1 MVVPSPS
8 RSIRARTGA
17 RRRALGG
24 VRRVTITHP
33 NAPAFRSSAKSDVF
47 PTPANRNWNLVERI
61 LRMPLI
67 GKLLGAN
74 LLVALAALTVS
85 AVFGHPGLFA
95 LVCVA
100 LAISFVVNALLVRLA
115 LVPLDE
121 LDEVARRVAD
131 GDFSARAPTSRL
143 ADAQIAELADALNRL
158 MSRVESD
165 RARIQHLVRQS
176 LRVREAEHAH
186 IAEELREATAQQ
198 LSGLAMHLSAAVR
211 ECPDPTVAPNL
222 VAARDIAAR
231 MVEDVQSVAESVYPG
246 LLGEFGLPAALEAL
260 GRRASRRSNLAVEVS
275 ADREVTALPQALLTA
290 LYRVADEAVQNVE
303 LHAHAGTVWITL
315 SRDGSKITLRVED
328 DGTGFDVAAEDR
340 ASSGIGL
347 FRARELLAHAGGE
360 MQISS
365 APGSGTS
372 VVATA
377 TVHEELDQ

>member
-1 MVVPSPS
+1 M
-8 RSIRARTGA
+8 
-17 RRRALGG
+17 
-24 VRRVTITHP
+24 TITHP
-33 NAPAFRSSAKSDVF
+33 NAPAFRPSAKSDVF

-143 ADAQIAELADALNRL
+143 ADAQIAELAEALNRL

-211 ECPDPTVAPNL
+211 ECPDPSVAPNL
-222 VAARDIAAR
+222 AAARDIAAR

-275 ADREVTALPQALLTA
+275 ADREITGLPQALLTA
-290 LYRVADEAVQNVE
+290 MYRVADEAVRNVE
-303 LHAHAGTVWITL
+303 RHAHAGTVWINL
-315 SRDGSKITLRVED
+315 SREGSAITLQIED

-377 TVHEELDQ
+377 TVHEDLNQ

>member
-1 MVVPSPS
+1 M
-8 RSIRARTGA
+8 T
-17 RRRALGG
+17 
-24 VRRVTITHP
+24 TTHP
-33 NAPAFRSSAKSDVF
+33 NAPVFRSSASPDVLSAAGVRKSS
-47 PTPANRNWNLVERI
+47 LIERV

-121 LDEVARRVAD
+121 LHEVAQRVAD
-131 GDFSARAPTSRL
+131 GDFSARTETSRL
-143 ADAQIAELADALNRL
+143 ADEQIAELGEALNRL

-165 RARIQHLVRQS
+165 RARIQHLIRQS
-176 LRVREAEHAH
+176 LKVREAERAE

-211 ECPDPTVAPNL
+211 ECTDPAAAPNL

-231 MVEDVQSVAESVYPG
+231 MVEDVQLVAESVYPG

-260 GRRASRRSNLAVEVS
+260 GRRVSRRTDLAVEVS
-275 ADREVTALPQALLTA
+275 ADREVTSLPHALVTA
-290 LYRVADEAVQNVE
+290 LYRVAEEAVRNVE
-303 LHAHAGTVWITL
+303 RHANAGTVWVTL
-315 SRDGSKITLRVED
+315 SRREGTVRLEIED
-328 DGTGFDVAAEDR
+328 DGMGFDVAAAER
-340 ASSGIGL
+340 MSTGIGL

-360 MQISS
+360 MEISS
-365 APGSGTS
+365 APGNGTS

-377 TVHEELDQ
+377 TVHEELNQ

>member
-1 MVVPSPS
+1 M
-8 RSIRARTGA
+8 
-17 RRRALGG
+17 
-24 VRRVTITHP
+24 TITHP
-33 NAPAFRSSAKSDVF
+33 NAPVFRSSAKSDVF

>member
-1 MVVPSPS
+1 M
-8 RSIRARTGA
+8 T
-17 RRRALGG
+17 
-24 VRRVTITHP
+24 TTHP
-33 NAPAFRSSAKSDVF
+33 NPPALRSLAKSDVF
-47 PTPANRNWNLVERI
+47 RASAARDWSPIERI

-74 LLVALAALTVS
+74 MLVALAALTVS
-85 AVFGHPGLFA
+85 AVFGHPGSFA

-121 LDEVARRVAD
+121 LDEVAIRVAE
-131 GDFSARAPTSRL
+131 GDFSARAPVSRL

-158 MSRVESD
+158 LSRVESD

-211 ECPDPTVAPNL
+211 ECPDPAVAPNL

-260 GRRASRRSNLAVEVS
+260 GRRASRRSNVAVEVS
-275 ADREVTALPQALLTA
+275 ADREITALSQALVTA
-290 LYRVADEAVQNVE
+290 LYRVADEAVRNVE
-303 LHAHAGTVWITL
+303 LHAHAGRIRINLSREGSTITL
-315 SRDGSKITLRVED
+315 QIED

-340 ASSGIGL
+340 ASSGVGL

-377 TVHEELDQ
+377 TVHEELNQ